1 MSYCINPRCPNPLD
15 PENANNSTCRH
26 CGSEILLQGRYT
38 VVEKLGKGGFG
49 TTFEVDDG
57 GTRKVLKILTDENPK
72 AIELFQQEAQVLK
85 QLRSPGIP
93 KVDADGYFTV
103 LPNNSSTPLHCLV
116 MEKIEGVDLE
126 KWMKSRHCQPIS
138 QIQAFDWLKQLVNIL
153 SIIHDQQYFHR
164 DIKPQN
170 IMLRSNGQ
178 LVLIDFGA
186 VRQVTT
192 TILDRV
198 CHTRIVSKG
207 YSPPEQQN
215 GYSVQQSDFFALG
228 RTFVF
233 LLTGKEPQDL
243 DIYNPLTNQLDWRPH
258 ALQISP
264 IFADLIDYLMAAT
277 ASNRPENTQV
287 IWQFLEKI
295 EQDVSQTHIL
305 PQRTLLQKF
314 PSSALSFAT
323 TVFSHSGHQ
332 KHKAWKI
339 IIGSGVSL
347 FAAATVILNPFST
360 TNSVTTTKKADS
372 LKTPIANS
380 STVPLASQ
388 KEQQINTQITK
399 ARNINLSSAS
409 VSIPKNTTNTQSKP
423 DKLQS
428 NQHRIQEH
436 IALRKNQ
443 SSIDTQKDNISD
455 IKSDGADRARKD
467 IKNSLSKTQPRRLSL
482 FKNQRKK
489 SKNFVTKK
497 SKWQKENS
505 GKIKKQQKTIKILS
519 ASATKNKRLSNK
531 LRYDNK
537 VKIKNHLQNKK
548 H

>member
-1 MSYCINPRCPNPLD
+1 MSYCINPRCPDPLD
-15 PENANNSTCRH
+15 PENANNSTCRN

-49 TTFEVDDG
+49 TTFEVSDR
-57 GTRKVLKILTDENPK
+57 GTRKVLKILTDDNSK
-72 AIELFQQEAQVLK
+72 AIELFQQEAQVLN
-85 QLRSPGIP
+85 QLQSPGIP

-103 LPNNSSTPLHCLV
+103 KPNNSSAPLHCLV

-153 SIIHDQQYFHR
+153 STIHTQQYFHR

-170 IMLRSNGQ
+170 IMLQPNGQ
-178 LVLIDFGA
+178 LVLIDFGS

-192 TILDRV
+192 TILEGV

-233 LLTGKEPQDL
+233 LLTGKKPQDIA
-243 DIYNPLTNQLDWRPH
+243 IYNPLTNQLDWRPH
-258 ALQISP
+258 ALHISP

-295 EQDVSQTHIL
+295 EQDVSQTNIL
-305 PQRTLLQKF
+305 LQRTLLQRI
-314 PSSALSFAT
+314 PNSALSFAT
-323 TVFSHSGHQ
+323 TVFSHTAHQ
-332 KHKAWKI
+332 QHKAWKI

-347 FAAATVILNPFST
+347 FAAATVILNPLST
-360 TNSVTTTKKADS
+360 TNPVNTTKADS

-380 STVPLASQ
+380 STVPLATH
-388 KEQQINTQITK
+388 KEQQLNTEITK
-399 ARNINLSSAS
+399 ARNINLSS
-409 VSIPKNTTNTQSKP
+409 VSIPKHPKNTQLKAANLHN
-423 DKLQS
+423 KQK
-428 NQHRIQEH
+428 N
-436 IALRKNQ
+436 IANGEKQ
-443 SSIDTQKDNISD
+443 SSIDTPKDNIPD
-455 IKSDGADRARKD
+455 INSHVANRARKN
-467 IKNSLSKTQPRRLSL
+467 INIVVIKTQKRRRPLLKYKRNPSNI
-482 FKNQRKK
+482 FVSKK
-489 SKNFVTKK
+489 AKSQKK
-497 SKWQKENS
+497 QSI
-505 GKIKKQQKTIKILS
+505 KIKIKGQQKTIKILS
-519 ASATKNKRLSNK
+519 SSAIKKKRLNNQLK
-531 LRYDNK
+531 HEI
-537 VKIKNHLQNKK
+537 KIKIKSHHQNPKNTK
-548 H
+548 S

>member
-1 MSYCINPRCPNPLD
+1 MSYCINPRCPNPVV
-15 PENANNSTCRH
+15 PENVNKSTCCN

-38 VVEKLGKGGFG
+38 VVDKLGKGGFG
-49 TTFEVDDG
+49 TTFEVSDR
-57 GTRKVLKILTDENPK
+57 GTRKVLKVLTDENSK

-85 QLRSPGIP
+85 QLQSPGIP

-103 LPNNSSTPLHCLV
+103 KLNNCSAPLHCLV

-153 SIIHDQQYFHR
+153 SIIHNQQYFHR

-192 TILDRV
+192 TILDGV

-243 DIYNPLTNQLDWRPH
+243 AIYNPLTNQLDWRPH
-258 ALQISP
+258 ALHISP
-264 IFADLIDYLMAAT
+264 LFADLIDYLMAAT

-295 EQDVSQTHIL
+295 EQEISQTNIL
-305 PQRTLLQKF
+305 PQITLLQRL
-314 PSSALSFAT
+314 PNSALSFAT
-323 TVFSHSGHQ
+323 TLFSHPAHKQ
-332 KHKAWKI
+332 HKAWKTI
-339 IIGSGVSL
+339 IASGVSL
-347 FAAATVILNPFST
+347 FAAATVILNPLST
-360 TNSVTTTKKADS
+360 TNPVTTTKADS
-372 LKTPIANS
+372 LKTPITNS
-380 STVPLASQ
+380 STFPLAT
-388 KEQQINTQITK
+388 KKKQQPQTQITK
-399 ARNINLSSAS
+399 ARNINPSS
-409 VSIPKNTTNTQSKP
+409 VSIPQHAKNPQLKSE
-423 DKLQS
+423 KLQ
-428 NQHRIQEH
+428 
-436 IALRKNQ
+436 KNQ
-443 SSIDTQKDNISD
+443 KHIQNNNDVRVNSQSIDTSKANVPDINLHTANKAKKNIKPG
-455 IKSDGADRARKD
+455 I
-467 IKNSLSKTQPRRLSL
+467 IKTQKRRYTLL
-482 FKNQRKK
+482 KKQRQTSNNLVNKK
-489 SKNFVTKK
+489 TK
-497 SKWQKENS
+497 WRKENS
-505 GKIKKQQKTIKILS
+505 IKIKKQKKQQK
-519 ASATKNKRLSNK
+519 
-531 LRYDNK
+531 
-537 VKIKNHLQNKK
+537 
-548 H
+548 